1 MAPTDRSAGALYYP
15 PATQFAQPMTAA
27 ADAKTPRFAG
37 DFVDVSRLTVELF
50 LRAISRTQFRR

>member
-1 MAPTDRSAGALYYP
+1 
-15 PATQFAQPMTAA
+15 MTAA
-27 ADAKTPRFAG
+27 VDAKTPRFAG